1 MKYDGP
7 LTGKCVLLV
16 EDDVSL
22 ANDLEN
28 LLGTLG
34 YRDIFFASNL
44 TDAQQIAAIEK
55 LDVALLDVNLGE
67 GIKTVEL
74 GRSLAKKGV
83 RILFMSAFN
92 AEEMALATRGF
103 EFVEKPLSL
112 PRLKAALQRAFLR
125 RPVIS
130 RKPGLGD
137 TMPPIVQEPLASPI
151 KKASPMGSPKLD
163 ANREDVGDLNS

>member
-34 YRDIFFASNL
+34 YNDIYFASDL
-44 TDAQQIAAIEK
+44 MEAQKIAATEK
-55 LDVALLDVNLGE
+55 LDVALLDVNLGG

-74 GRSLAKKGV
+74 GRSLARKGV

-92 AEEMALATRGF
+92 AEDMAMATRGF

-112 PRLKAALQRAFLR
+112 PRLKAALQRAFVR
-125 RPVIS
+125 RPLIP
-130 RKPGLGD
+130 RKPDFGD
-137 TMPPIVQEPLASPI
+137 SMQINPQQPQPPRT
-151 KKASPMGSPKLD
+151 KKASPMGSPKLS

>member
-1 MKYDGP
+1 MKYDGA

-22 ANDLEN
+22 ANDLQN

-34 YRDIFFASNL
+34 YRDVFFATDL
-44 TDAQQIAAIEK
+44 TDAQQIAAAEK
-55 LDVALLDVNLGE
+55 LDVALLDVNLGG

-83 RILFMSAFN
+83 RILFMSAYN
-92 AEEMALATRGF
+92 AEEMAMATRGF

-130 RKPGLGD
+130 RGQTVGETPSLNAK
-137 TMPPIVQEPLASPI
+137 TKH
-151 KKASPMGSPKLD
+151 KKRRA
-163 ANREDVGDLNS
+163 